1 MSDPP
6 DFDPTYK
13 INRDPDPW
21 LALYLDQSI
30 PLDDEAKKI

>member
-1 MSDPP
+1 MSDLL
-6 DFDPTYK
+6 DFDPTHK

-30 PLDDEAKKI
+30 PLDDDA